1 MKSQIVYIF
10 TAFLVLIAGCEKDEE
25 TSNKII
31 AGNYEG
37 TFQREWVWAESETVN
52 VTFTFSSN
60 EWSGSSEI
68 YKYPALSYGTYSI
81 IGDSIIFTSGGAWS
95 TEFDWSLILS
105 GKYALTVNDDRIEFT
120 RDNRGATS
128 DTYIDRY
135 ILYSEN

>member
-1 MKSQIVYIF
+1 MKNRIVYIF

-37 TFQREWVWAESETVN
+37 TFQRELTWAESETAN

-68 YKYPALSYGTYSI
+68 YKYPALSHGTYSI
-81 IGDSIIFTSGGAWS
+81 IGDTILFNNGGFWT

-105 GKYALTVNDDRIEFT
+105 GKYALSVNGDRIEFT
-120 RDNRGATS
+120 RDYRNATS

-135 ILYSEN
+135 VLYRKD